1 MIMSLTATWELEGI
15 KMFFR
20 MLADSENSRTVQVE
34 REIRTA
40 TGDSETLLLT
50 PVGDNLFRVE
60 ESSFVTAAVY
70 RVIASI
76 SSPNSI
82 PAMRSRSGC
91 ACGARRTGA
100 SRQ

>member
-1 MIMSLTATWELEGI
+1 MS
-15 KMFFR
+15 FR
-20 MLADSENSRTVQVE
+20 MLADSENSGIVQVE

-60 ESSFVTAAVY
+60 ESSFVTV
-70 RVIASI
+70 
-76 SSPNSI
+76 SSDWLEI
-82 PAMRSRSGC
+82 VAEFEPAMRGRSGC
-91 ACGARRTGA
+91 ACGARRTGV

>member
-1 MIMSLTATWELEGI
+1 MIMSLAATWALEGI
-15 KMFFR
+15 KMSFR

-60 ESSFVTAAVY
+60 ESSFVTDAVY
-70 RVIASI
+70 RVIASR

-82 PAMRSRSGC
+82 RAMRGRSGS
-91 ACGARRTGA
+91 ACGARRTVA